1 MEGLHERIHA
11 ARTRVRQLHAERT
24 RLTTALE
31 ASEARAREGGRELEV
46 LKARIQELEQENEVL
61 RNAMA
66 ATKGPEREGTK
77 EKIDELVKEID
88 ECLALLN
95 G

>member
-1 MEGLHERIHA
+1 MEGLLERIGA
-11 ARTRVRQLHAERT
+11 ARAAVKHLQAERG
-24 RLTTALE
+24 RLAAALE
-31 ASEARAREGGRELEV
+31 AMEARAREGGREQEV
-46 LKARIQELEQENEVL
+46 LKARIKELVQENEAL
-61 RNAMA
+61 RTALA
-66 ATKGPEREGTK
+66 SVKEPERDGAK